1 VIYIKRR
8 FAPEVLNSW
17 HEQSIAMNHFFILL
31 EEWERLDEAAFRA
44 ESLLE
49 RTLDEYCEGMGPA
62 PSLAEIRSARRLRF
76 LATEHLMSIRHV
88 LGQARE
94 NATVI

>member
-1 VIYIKRR
+1 
-8 FAPEVLNSW
+8 
-17 HEQSIAMNHFFILL
+17 MNHFFILL

-44 ESLLE
+44 GCLLE
-49 RTLDEYCEGMGPA
+49 RTLDEYCEGRGPA
-62 PSLAEIRSARRLRF
+62 PSPADVASVKRLRF
-76 LATEHLMSIRHV
+76 LAIEHLKSIRHV